1 MGFTIRIFVTY
12 DDYSIEVSNLKELRR
27 EQRWAKR
34 YKKIIRS
41 IEINCYEDSEEL
53 FGNDKLVASKNIK

>member
-1 MGFTIRIFVTY
+1 MGFTIRIFVIY

-27 EQRWAKR
+27 EQRWAKQ

-53 FGNDKLVASKNIK
+53 FGEGKLIASKKI

>member
-12 DDYSIEVSNLKELRR
+12 DDYSIEVSNLKELHR
-27 EQRWAKR
+27 EQRWAKQ

-53 FGNDKLVASKNIK
+53 FGKGKLIASKKI